1 MPSSPAH
8 ACLPDPSEVPH
19 GAADCWD
26 GGCGVVSGEPSFKP
40 GWILKTLRWNE
51 AGSLGGI
58 SDIPHGRKRAMTEW
72 KKGNRPQKAPVFL
85 PEQVWTLASL
95 KGAAQLGMGC

>member
-26 GGCGVVSGEPSFKP
+26 GGCGVVSGEPCFKP
-40 GWILKTLRWNE
+40 GWILKTLRWNGWNE
-51 AGSLGGI
+51 AGSLGGGGYLRYTPWLET
-58 SDIPHGRKRAMTEW
+58 SYDRME
-72 KKGNRPQKAPVFL
+72 KGQQT
-85 PEQVWTLASL
+85 PESPSFSS
-95 KGAAQLGMGC
+95 